1 MLGPTTTRGRA
12 LAILFTTINLT
23 EAFSINEPHIP
34 RKVLLPRYPLDRRAT
49 QTDYVAYA
57 VAASNQMQTWYD
69 AATGLWGGA
78 WWNSANV
85 LTTLADFAEHFPNS
99 INHITDQVF
108 PTTLA
113 KAPEAYGFDGFL
125 NGFYDDELWWALAW
139 IKVYDVIGDSKYLNT
154 AAQIFEDSKNSF
166 GTSNCGA
173 LW

>member
-1 MLGPTTTRGRA
+1 MLRSTTSL
-12 LAILFTTINLT
+12 LAILCTTINLS
-23 EAFSINEPHIP
+23 EAFAIGEPQISH
-34 RKVLLPRYPLDRRAT
+34 KVLLARYPLERRAT

-69 AATGLWGGA
+69 AATGLWDGA

-85 LTTLADFAEHFPNS
+85 ITTLADFSEHFPNQ
-99 INHITDQVF
+99 IAGITNQVF

-113 KAPEAYGFDGFL
+113 KAPGAYGFTGFL

-139 IKVYDVIGDSKYLNT
+139 IKVYDVTGQTQYLTT
-154 AAQIFEDSKNSF
+154 AAAIFEDAKSSF